1 MGLPALE
8 YPRLAATARQH
19 ALEFVAVFGS
29 STNATCRPPADFDLA
44 VMPLPGH
51 SLDRIELFRDLS
63 DQLERSDIDLVC
75 LPGADWPVC
84 AQIARTGAPLYEH
97 RPGAFR
103 DFVLAS
109 YWRTVDSGI
118 WRRRKREYLK
128 RFLERRLRMERDLM
142 VERLLRMSQYLA
154 ELELVL
160 EQEESAF
167 HTNPLLH
174 RTAERDIELLVE
186 CAARINT
193 EIGES
198 KGIPPSDYY
207 SSFFALK
214 GLLGDAKL
222 RRLADSARLRDL
234 LVHQYEKVD
243 LKEVYATVRETLP
256 LWRDYIDKIQEF
268 LDTP

>member
-1 MGLPALE
+1 MGLPAFE
-8 YPRLAATARQH
+8 YPQLAATARQH

-29 STNATCRPPADFDLA
+29 STDPGCPRPADLDLA
-44 VMPLPGH
+44 VMPRPGH
-51 SLDRIELFRDLS
+51 RLDRIELFQDLS
-63 DQLERSDIDLVC
+63 NQLQRGDIDLVC

-84 AQIARTGAPLYEH
+84 SQIARTGRPLYEIK
-97 RPGAFR
+97 PGVFQ
-103 DFVLAS
+103 DFQRAN
-109 YWRTVDSGI
+109 YWRTVDSGS
-118 WRRRKREYLK
+118 WRTRKREYLK
-128 RFLERRLRMERDLM
+128 RFLQRRLRMDADLI

-160 EQEESAF
+160 EQDEGAF
-167 HTNPLLH
+167 LQNPLLH

-214 GLLGDAKL
+214 GLLEDEKL
-222 RRLADSARLRDL
+222 RRLADSARLRNL
-234 LVHQYEKVD
+234 LVHQYERVELTD
-243 LKEVYATVRETLP
+243 VYATVRDTLP
-256 LWRDYIDKIQEF
+256 LWRDYLDKIQEV